1 MAINI
6 LLFRF
11 TIRKS
16 DVHCLV
22 TGTDGMQQL
31 LNDRFGSHPQPED
44 NQCACVL
51 KQSPA
56 AVLII
61 FIQLL
66 RFVVYL
72 SHNAQDPLHDNLAGS
87 N

>member
-1 MAINI
+1 MQIDDLQVQFIDAFHNSVCLARTMAINI

-44 NQCACVL
+44 NQSFCRV
-51 KQSPA
+51 
-56 AVLII
+56 
-61 FIQLL
+61 
-66 RFVVYL
+66 FV
-72 SHNAQDPLHDNLAGS
+72 P
-87 N
+87 